1 VDGTPKPTQIIA
13 NYGIACF
20 AGWRVKAMAGVD
32 QEQFA
37 PEQMP
42 GAKLTLQIWEAADSQ
57 SDQDGCRTILWLE
70 HARL

>member
-1 VDGTPKPTQIIA
+1 
-13 NYGIACF
+13 
-20 AGWRVKAMAGVD
+20 MAGVD